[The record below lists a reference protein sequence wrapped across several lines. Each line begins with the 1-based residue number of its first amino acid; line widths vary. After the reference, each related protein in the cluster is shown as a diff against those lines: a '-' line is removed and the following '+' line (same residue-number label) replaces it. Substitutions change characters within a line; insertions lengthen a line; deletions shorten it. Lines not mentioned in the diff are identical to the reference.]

1 MEEGGEG
8 KSKRARAEWKNG
20 EGLRG
25 MKKEMER
32 GDGGK
37 VGETKSQRAAWREDV
52 GEEKQMLA
60 EGRG

>member
-1 MEEGGEG
+1 
-8 KSKRARAEWKNG
+8 
-20 EGLRG
+20 

-37 VGETKSQRAAWREDV
+37 VGETESQRAAWREDV

-60 EGRG
+60 EGRERKRGKQRRGGEKE